1 MAVVDYR
8 MGMGA
13 SGGNVTL
20 MEGVTNYVKA
30 TWVRQDLRRLT
41 SRDVSGCIGV
51 NAKCSDEK

>member
-1 MAVVDYR
+1 
-8 MGMGA
+8 MGA

-41 SRDVSGCIGV
+41 SRDVSGGIGV